1 MRRAVRHVA
10 CYFRDTL
17 RRLIRNCRG
26 AAQIE
31 SALLLAVLA
40 LAGLAGQGALG
51 RGFAS
56 SIAGNGAVAHVAH
69 GSTDGAGNAAGSP
82 GAKGAARGG
91 SHGAF
96 VTAKQAGLGST
107 ARGAVE
113 IGKELSL
120 VEGASKSAA
129 LVSESSELVRKK
141 RLFPNTR
148 FVAELDLNTGVVP
161 GLNMGVGFVREN
173 NPAIGKNGVYGM
185 FAGSWLVGAVKKY
198 KSPRPELNQ
207 GKGVFTKELGM
218 FTFGDTIYG
227 TKTYMEVPVPLATW
241 TPAGIIPGIG
251 AAEHMGRPGMLVQ
264 IQIPFTFVPIVG
276 ETIARAINAIIPE
289 AMPFGKQ
296 LRKLVS
302 VTAMRVGIIVAV
314 YNPRLQ
320 GVVKVANSAAR
331 WLDPKLHRLGA
342 GFTKARRWVFSSPSV
357 WKERITSLH
366 LPGRR

>member
-1 MRRAVRHVA
+1 MQ
-10 CYFRDTL
+10 
-17 RRLIRNCRG
+17 RLIRNCRG

-31 SALLLAVLA
+31 SALLVAFLAV
-40 LAGLAGQGALG
+40 AGIAGQHALG

-56 SIAGNGAVAHVAH
+56 SIAGEG
-69 GSTDGAGNAAGSP
+69 TAA
-82 GAKGAARGG
+82 AA
-91 SHGAF
+91 SSSASF
-96 VTAKQAGLGST
+96 VTSRQAGVGSS

-120 VEGASKSAA
+120 ADTAAKASTVA
-129 LVSESSELVRKK
+129 SESAELVRKK

-148 FVAELDLNTGVVP
+148 LVAEVDLNTGVVP

-185 FAGSWLVGAVKKY
+185 FAASWLVGAVKKY

-207 GKGVFTKELGM
+207 AKGVFTKELGM

-241 TPAGIIPGIG
+241 MPAGIIPGVG
-251 AAEHMGRPGMLVQ
+251 AAEHMGRPGLLVQ

-276 ETIARAINAIIPE
+276 ETIARTIHHIIPE
-289 AMPFGKQ
+289 SMPFGKR
-296 LRKLVS
+296 LRKLAS
-302 VTAMRVGIIVAV
+302 VAAMRVGIIVAV
-314 YNPRLQ
+314 YNPHLEGIVR
-320 GVVKVANSAAR
+320 VANSAAR
-331 WLDPKLHRLGA
+331 WLDPKLKQLGA

-366 LPGRR
+366 LPGH